1 MKKNALL
8 GLWAGLFMVCAVLGF
23 VPQPEGVLKWLLTAL
38 GLVFFAP
45 PLVLLYRA
53 KASWDRSAAVLV
65 RNVAALSLGLTLVLL
80 VANVL
85 SVLGGETLGLVLNAA
100 LAVVS
105 APMYCGQV
113 WILTLFCWA
122 FLMIGAHKLAK
133 QLKKSQS

>member
-23 VPQPEGVLKWLLTAL
+23 VPRPEGVLRWLLTAL

-45 PLVLLYRA
+45 PMVLLRRA
-53 KASWDRSAAVLV
+53 KESGDRAAAVLV
-65 RNVAALSLGLTLVLL
+65 RNLAAGSLGLTLVLL

-85 SVLGGETLGLVLNAA
+85 SVLGSETLGIVLNAV

-105 APMYCGQV
+105 TPMFCGQIWV
-113 WILTLFCWA
+113 LSLFCWA
-122 FLMIGAHKLAK
+122 FLMIGAGKLAK
-133 QLKKSQS
+133 QMKTQA